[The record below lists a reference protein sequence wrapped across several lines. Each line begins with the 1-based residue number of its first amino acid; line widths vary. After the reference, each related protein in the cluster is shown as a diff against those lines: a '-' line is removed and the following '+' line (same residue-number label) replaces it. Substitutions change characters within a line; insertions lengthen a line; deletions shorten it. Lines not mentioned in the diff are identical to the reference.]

1 MKTIGNNEILVSF
14 RLTLVT
20 ESRLLKMRIIM
31 VEFNVNFSE
40 LEHMDLE
47 KAKEIVGHF
56 DNEDWYEELR
66 ATIDGVEYGLDI
78 VDEGDWDDQGKYQ
91 YKDVTGVLYKISGDD
106 SVTKYDI
113 AVTQYITRSGSYF
126 SGYYYE
132 YEPLQVDQLVQKVIP
147 QQIIPERTVVTFK

>member
-1 MKTIGNNEILVSF
+1 
-14 RLTLVT
+14 
-20 ESRLLKMRIIM
+20 M
-31 VEFNVNFSE
+31 VELNVNFSE

-56 DNEDWYEELR
+56 DNKDWYEELG
-66 ATIDGVEYGLDI
+66 ATIDGVQYQLDI
-78 VDEGDWDDQGKYQ
+78 VDDGDWNDQGKYQ
-91 YKDVTGVLYKISGDD
+91 YKYVTGVLYKISGDD

-126 SGYYYE
+126 SEYYYE

>member
-1 MKTIGNNEILVSF
+1 
-14 RLTLVT
+14 
-20 ESRLLKMRIIM
+20 M
-31 VEFNVNFSE
+31 VELNVNFSE

-56 DNEDWYEELR
+56 DNEDWYEELG
-66 ATIDGVEYGLDI
+66 ATIDGVKYQLDI
-78 VDEGDWDDQGKYQ
+78 VDDGNWNDQGKYQ
-91 YKDVTGVLYKISGDD
+91 YKYVTGVLYKISGDD

-126 SGYYYE
+126 SEYYYE

>member
-1 MKTIGNNEILVSF
+1 
-14 RLTLVT
+14 
-20 ESRLLKMRIIM
+20 M

-56 DNEDWYEELR
+56 DNKDWYEELR

-126 SGYYYE
+126 SEYYYE